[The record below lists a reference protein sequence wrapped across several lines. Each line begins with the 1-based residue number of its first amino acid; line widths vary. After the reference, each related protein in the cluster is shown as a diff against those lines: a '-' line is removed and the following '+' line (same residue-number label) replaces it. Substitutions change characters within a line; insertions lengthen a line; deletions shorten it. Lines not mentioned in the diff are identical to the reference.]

1 MAVGVHAF
9 GEVPP
14 QVVDAADVVLD
25 SPLETARFLAA
36 LARALVTPRSAE
48 GRTFGTGRSVR
59 PGS

>member
-1 MAVGVHAF
+1 MIGLAVGVHAF

-36 LARALVTPRSAE
+36 LDRALRAASA
-48 GRTFGTGRSVR
+48 TASAPGRS
-59 PGS
+59 